1 MLVMS
6 KEFDILKG
14 GSPMDPVTQGAFT
27 LENFLLILFGLY
39 LLGTIALDIGMVVSL
54 VRQGDERRQLIVWKA
69 GAFTLLITVLTQVFD
84 VVEAVVRAQKLQ
96 SNPFIDLSVTALTY
110 FVVLLVLK
118 KRYGD
123 FERGK

>member
-1 MLVMS
+1 
-6 KEFDILKG
+6 
-14 GSPMDPVTQGAFT
+14 MDPVTQGMFT
-27 LENFLLILFGLY
+27 WDNFFLILFGFF
-39 LLGTIALDIGMVVSL
+39 LLGTIVLDVAMVISL
-54 VRQGDERRQLIVWKA
+54 ARVGDERRQLIVWKA
-69 GAFTLLITVLTQVFD
+69 GSFTLLVTVLTQVFD

-96 SNPFIDLSVTALTY
+96 SNPFIDLSVTAVTY

>member
-1 MLVMS
+1 MPALTH
-6 KEFDILKG
+6 LA
-14 GSPMDPVTQGAFT
+14 PV
-27 LENFLLILFGLY
+27 LFLLF
-39 LLGTIALDIGMVVSL
+39 LLGIAALDIALVVSL
-54 VRQGDERRQLIVWKA
+54 IRPGDERRQLIVWKA
-69 GAFTLLITVLTQVFD
+69 GSFTLLVTVLTQVFD

-96 SNPFIDLSVTALTY
+96 SNPFIDLSVTAVTY

>member
-1 MLVMS
+1 
-6 KEFDILKG
+6 
-14 GSPMDPVTQGAFT
+14 MDPVTQGMFT
-27 LENFLLILFGLY
+27 WDNFFLILFGLF
-39 LLGTIALDIGMVVSL
+39 LLGTIVLNVAMVISL
-54 VRQGDERRQLIVWKA
+54 ARVGDERRQLIVWKA
-69 GAFTLLITVLTQVFD
+69 GSFTLLVTVLTQVFD

-96 SNPFIDLSVTALTY
+96 SNPFIDLSVTAVTY